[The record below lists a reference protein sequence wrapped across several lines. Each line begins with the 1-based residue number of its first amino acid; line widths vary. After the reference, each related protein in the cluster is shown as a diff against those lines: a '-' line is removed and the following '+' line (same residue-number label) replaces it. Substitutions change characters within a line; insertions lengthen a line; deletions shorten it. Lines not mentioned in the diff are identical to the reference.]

1 MLTFAASKTN
11 NKLMNTSTLTTPSP
25 ASAPYWKNLKGLS
38 NKVKLE
44 LITLL
49 RNSMVTDKEEEKS
62 DNWADRYCGAWNDS
76 RSADEIVD
84 QIHSMRT
91 TNHFDVEQ

>member
-1 MLTFAASKTN
+1 
-11 NKLMNTSTLTTPSP
+11 
-25 ASAPYWKNLKGLS
+25 
-38 NKVKLE
+38 
-44 LITLL
+44 
-49 RNSMVTDKEEEKS
+49 MVTDKEEEKS

-84 QIHSMRT
+84 QIRSMRT